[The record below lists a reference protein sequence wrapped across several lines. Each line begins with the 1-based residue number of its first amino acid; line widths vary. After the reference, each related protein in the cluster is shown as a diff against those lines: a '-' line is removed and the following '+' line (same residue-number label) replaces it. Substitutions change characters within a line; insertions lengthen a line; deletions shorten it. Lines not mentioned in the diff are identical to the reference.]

1 MLGIA
6 RYGMTKFLEDMES
19 RYPEL
24 TESQKKVAQFI
35 IHHYEQVVF
44 YTLDELSAEIGVSTT
59 TVIRFARSL
68 GYTGYS
74 DLLAHIQ
81 QIVKMKMNLPERLD
95 QFNTNIAP
103 DSLLNLSFQHDI
115 DNITLTRNSLDPNK
129 LALFSKELID
139 AKTIY
144 ILGLRSSFSIA
155 FYCAAVLGQIRENV
169 RLIRSE
175 GDLAP
180 EEVLSAKSGEICL
193 VFSFSRYTQRTIDI
207 ASWMHKQGVKI
218 LAVSDQALSPI
229 ANVSDLTLTCEVKG
243 LTFKNSLVAPFCLV
257 NYFVAAVVSSD
268 KNRAKHVL
276 SRNDDLLR
284 SGKYFAI

>member
-1 MLGIA
+1 MATL
-6 RYGMTKFLEDMES
+6 LEDMES
-19 RYPEL
+19 RYPDL

-44 YTLDELSAEIGVSTT
+44 YTLDDLSAEIGVSTT

-74 DLLAHIQ
+74 DLLSHIQ

-103 DSLLNLSFQHDI
+103 DSLLNQTFQQDI
-115 DNITLTRNSLDPNK
+115 ENITLTRNSLDPDK
-129 LALFSKELID
+129 LSLFAQGLIE

-180 EEVLSAKSGEICL
+180 EEVLSAKSGDVCL

-207 ASWMHKQGVKI
+207 ANWMHKQGVKI

-243 LTFKNSLVAPFCLV
+243 LAFKNSLVAPFCLV
-257 NYFVAAVVSSD
+257 NYFVAAVVASD
-268 KNRAKHVL
+268 KNKAKQVL

-284 SGKYFAI
+284 NGKYFAI